1 MNNRERSGTSRRQF
15 LATVVPACAIA
26 CVGCSTAFA
35 QTEGK
40 TPARGDEA
48 PEDVH
53 PFDAE
58 YPRKLTFRQV
68 IGARYRGSIR
78 LVKAMQ
84 EEMGEKETIEFL
96 KNYTSNRM
104 LDYGKSQASDTDDH
118 SLHQYTEQFRN
129 VDTYQNTLVME
140 IVEDTDK
147 AFELKVSECLWAS
160 IFRDAD
166 AGEIGFAMVCHGD
179 YAWAEGFDPKIK
191 LIRDKTLMEG
201 APICNH
207 RYVWQG

>member
-1 MNNRERSGTSRRQF
+1 MNHQERSGTNRRQF

-26 CVGCSTAFA
+26 CLGCSTALA

-53 PFDAE
+53 PFDVE
-58 YPRKLTFRQV
+58 YPRKLTYRQV

-78 LVKAMQ
+78 MAKALQ
-84 EEMGEKETIEFL
+84 EEMGREKTIEFL
-96 KNYTSNRM
+96 KSTTSQRM
-104 LDYGKSQASDTDDH
+104 LDYGKSQAEKTDDH
-118 SLHQYTEQFRN
+118 SLHSYTEQFRN
-129 VDTYQNTLVME
+129 VDSYKNTLVME

-147 AFELKVSECLWAS
+147 AFELKVTECLWAS
-160 IFRDAD
+160 IFRDAE

-179 YAWAEGFDPKIK
+179 YDWAEGFDKRIQ
-191 LIRDKTLMEG
+191 LVRDKTLMQG
-201 APICNH
+201 DAICNH

>member
-1 MNNRERSGTSRRQF
+1 MNHQERSGTNRRQF
-15 LATVVPACAIA
+15 LSAVVPACAIA
-26 CVGCSTAFA
+26 CLGCSTAFA

-48 PEDVH
+48 LKDLH

-58 YPRKLTFRQV
+58 YPRKLTYRQV

-78 LVKAMQ
+78 LAKALQ
-84 EEMGEKETIEFL
+84 EELGKEKTIEFL
-96 KNYTSNRM
+96 KSNTRQRM
-104 LDYGKSQASDTDDH
+104 LDYGESQAEKTDDH
-118 SLHQYTEQFRN
+118 SLRQYTEQFRN
-129 VDTYQNTLVME
+129 LDSYKNTLVME
-140 IVEDTDK
+140 IVEDTEE
-147 AFELKVSECLWAS
+147 AFELKVTECLWAS
-160 IFRDAD
+160 TFRDAD

-201 APICNH
+201 ATICNH
-207 RYVWQG
+207 RYVWIG

>member
-1 MNNRERSGTSRRQF
+1 MIDRESKGSSRRQF

-26 CVGCSTAFA
+26 CLGCSTAFA

-40 TPARGDEA
+40 TVEDEA
-48 PEDVH
+48 PKDVH

-78 LVKAMQ
+78 LAKALQ
-84 EEMGEKETIEFL
+84 EEMGEEKFIEFL
-96 KNYTSNRM
+96 KNTTTQRM
-104 LDYGKSQASDTDDH
+104 LDYGKSQAEKADDP
-118 SLHQYTEQFRN
+118 SLHAYTEQFR
-129 VDTYQNTLVME
+129 DLDKYKNTLVME
-140 IVEDTDK
+140 IVEDSEK
-147 AFELKVSECLWAS
+147 VFELKVTECLWAS
-160 IFRDAD
+160 TFRDAD

-179 YAWAEGFDPKIK
+179 YAWAEGYNSKIRM
-191 LIRDKTLMEG
+191 IRDKTLMEG

-207 RYVWQG
+207 RYVWLG